1 MIKGKQLKEKIGT
14 EIKQDILEN
23 LHRAVYLGIGS
34 NLGNRKKNINNAS
47 YLLNKFLS
55 INKLSNYYET
65 NSWPNENYPKYLNIV
80 LKCKTNLNPLELIK
94 KLKNIEK
101 KLGRKKNIKNYPR
114 TCDIDI
120 IDYKGLKFK
129 AKNLQL
135 PHPHLSKR
143 NFVLIPLFEIEK
155 GWIYPETNI
164 TIDKLIKNLDIK
176 SLRSIKIFKK

>member
-1 MIKGKQLKEKIGT
+1 MIKGKQLREKIGI

-34 NLGNRKKNINNAS
+34 NLGDRKKNINNAY
-47 YLLNKFLS
+47 YLLNKFCS

-80 LKCKTNLNPLELIK
+80 LKCKTNLNPFALIK

-101 KLGRKKNIKNYPR
+101 KLGRKLDFKNSPR

-120 IDYKGLKFK
+120 ISFNKLILSGEI
-129 AKNLQL
+129 NI
-135 PHPHLSKR
+135 PHARMHER
-143 NFVLIPLFEIEK
+143 NFVLIPLYE
-155 GWIYPETNI
+155 
-164 TIDKLIKNLDIK
+164 IDKNWIHPKTKD
-176 SLRSIKIFKK
+176 SIKKLIFSLPIKDITSIKQI